1 MTVRHL
7 RLLTPLAFL
16 MAAAPLAAQGVN
28 AQLSGTVQS
37 SSGGQVVAG
46 ATVVIRNQETGF
58 TRTVQTDGAGR
69 YIATALP
76 VGPYGVTVSKEGFQ
90 TASNIKVNLNLG
102 DAAPLMVRLAP
113 TATATVEVTAV
124 ASQVDT
130 DRASAVNNISPDA
143 LVNLPIKG
151 RSFTDFALLTPQ
163 VTIADRG
170 NIAIGGQRGVN
181 TSVNIDGGD
190 YNEPFFGG
198 GTGAAEG
205 KTPFTVSIEA
215 IREFQV
221 VTDGASAE
229 FGRMGGGYLNAITKS
244 GTNDFTGSLFFYAR
258 PQSLVAKDHL
268 TGQEVD
274 DFKTQQYGFSFGG
287 PLIKDKLFFFVA
299 YDGQRED
306 RPTNFKLGGNNTV
319 VGWPLDSTLYPNDA
333 ALLSRAS
340 TYSIK
345 ANSDVVFLRLD
356 WIVNQDHAIQFR
368 VNTSNFK
375 GDVNTASLGSNFL
388 NTYDN
393 TSTDDVKTLSIVGQW
408 NWTINSNWLNEFRLN
423 YVKDELP
430 RNPRSTAA
438 QVSVSNVAT
447 YGGYTFSREFETKR
461 TQFSEILTYVTPQLQ
476 VRGGIDVN
484 RTAVAEVF
492 ASTSNGNYSFSNSGS
507 GASFKSSLQNFRDG
521 NWNTYAQRFGLNGL
535 SARESGTLDTA
546 ENEMSAFLQA
556 DWRVSNTFKVGLG
569 LRWDRQ
575 EHPDFAIANFN
586 DLTAV
591 TATTSNPNGKKA
603 ALTSHIPT
611 DTQFS
616 PRLSF
621 TWTPE
626 ADNGRSVIRGS
637 FGRYVSRQPSVF
649 LYQVYTV
656 NGVRAAQVTFTSS
669 QAGTYGIPRGAAFN
683 ANNPFVFASIP
694 GGTST
699 PPSDIFTWDQDFKN
713 PSTDRLNLGA
723 ERLFGGWVLGLSAS
737 YAKAKNLERLYD
749 SNLGTPTLSAEGR
762 LKFPQAVTNGT
773 NNRPN
778 TNYRQMDI
786 YKSDAESKY
795 KSVTLSAKY
804 QKADSP
810 LQAGLFYTWS
820 KDEDNDSN
828 ERNFSSYSTQ
838 NTQRLADEWGPSN
851 NDRTHVITGYVS
863 FLEKRWTGI
872 QSGFNVRYL
881 SGSPYSATASS
892 DLNNDGVSGND
903 RLIGSTRNG
912 YRTGKFM
919 NVDLKLSRE
928 WRFAQRYGVTVSA
941 EIFNLFNHTERYDRT
956 RWNGVDATPGISLIP
971 SVTSSPRQVQ
981 LGARFAF

>member
-1 MTVRHL
+1 MSNRHL
-7 RLLTPLAFL
+7 RALTPLALL
-16 MAAAPLAAQGVN
+16 MAAAPLAAQGVTT
-28 AQLSGTVQS
+28 QLSGTVLS
-37 SSGGQVVAG
+37 SSGQPVGG
-46 ATVVIRNQETGF
+46 ATVTIRNQETGF

-76 VGPYGVTVSKEGFQ
+76 VGPYGVTVAKEGFQ
-90 TASNIKVNLNLG
+90 TASNIKVSLNLG
-102 DAAPLMVRLAP
+102 DAAPLTVRLAP
-113 TATATVEVTAV
+113 TASVTVEVVAV

-130 DRASAVNNISPDA
+130 ERSSAASNISPDA

-170 NIAIGGQRGVN
+170 NLAIGGQRGIN

-190 YNEPFFGG
+190 YNEAFFGG

-221 VTDGASAE
+221 ITDGASAE

-244 GTNDFTGSLFFYAR
+244 GTNDLTGSLFFYTR
-258 PQSLVAKDHL
+258 PDSMVAKDPT
-268 TGQEVD
+268 TGKEVD
-274 DFKTQQYGFSFGG
+274 SFKTKQFGFSLGG
-287 PLIKDKLFFFVA
+287 PIIKDKLFYFIA

-306 RPTNFKLGGNNTV
+306 RPTNFKLFGNNT
-319 VGWPLDSTLYPNDA
+319 PTTLDPVTFPNDA
-333 ALLSRAS
+333 ALLSRAA

-356 WIVNQDHAIQFR
+356 WIVNSDHALQFR

-375 GDVNTASLGSNFL
+375 GDVNTASLNSNFL

-393 TSTDDVKTLSIVGQW
+393 TSTDDVKTISMVGQW
-408 NWTINSNWLNEFRLN
+408 NWTINSNWLNELRIN

-438 QVSVSNVAT
+438 QVVITNVAT

-461 TQFSEILTYVTPQLQ
+461 TQFSETLTYVTPTLQ

-492 ASTSNGNYSFSNSGS
+492 ASTANGSYR
-507 GASFKSSLQNFRDG
+507 FRDLTDFRAG
-521 NWNTYAQRFGLNGL
+521 NWTNYQQRFGLNGL
-535 SARESGTLDTA
+535 SAREAGTLDTA
-546 ENEMSAFLQA
+546 ENEMAAFIQA
-556 DWRVSNTFKVGLG
+556 DWRVSGSFKLGLG

-575 EHPDFAIANFN
+575 EHPSFDIANFN
-586 DLTAV
+586 DLTV
-591 TATTSNPNGKKA
+591 VSGTSKKSNLTAK
-603 ALTSHIPT
+603 IPT
-611 DTQFS
+611 DSQIS

-626 ADNGRSVIRGS
+626 GDQGRTVVRGS
-637 FGRYVSRQPSVF
+637 AGRYVSRTPSVF

-656 NGVRAAQVTFTSS
+656 NGVRAAQVTFISN
-669 QAGTYGIPRGAAFN
+669 QAATFGIPRGSAFN
-683 ANNPFVFASIP
+683 ASNPFVFSAFP
-694 GGTST
+694 TGATA
-699 PPSDIFTWDQDFKN
+699 PASDIFTFDPNFKN
-713 PSTDRLNLGA
+713 PATDRLNLGA
-723 ERLFGGWVLGLSAS
+723 ERAYGGWLLGISAA
-737 YAKAKNLERLYD
+737 YAKTKNLERLTD
-749 SNLGTPTLSAEGR
+749 LNLPTPAANAQGR
-762 LKFPQAVTNGT
+762 LVFGST
-773 NNRPN
+773 RPN
-778 TNYRQMDI
+778 PFYRQMDM
-786 YKSDAESKY
+786 YVSDAESKY
-795 KSVTLSAKY
+795 KAVTLSAKY

-810 LQAGLFYTWS
+810 LQAGLYYTWS
-820 KDEDNDSN
+820 KEEDNDSN

-838 NTQRLADEWGPSN
+838 NTQRLQDEYSLSN
-851 NDRTHVITGYVS
+851 NDRTHVVTGYLS
-863 FLEKRWTGI
+863 WLDKRWTGI

-881 SGSPYSATASS
+881 TGSTYSLTNGN

-903 RLIGSTRNG
+903 RLIGSIRNG
-912 YRTGKFM
+912 YRTGKTL

-928 WRFAQRYGVTVSA
+928 WRFAQRYGLTVSA
-941 EIFNLFNHTERYDRT
+941 EIFNLFNHIERYYRQRFT
-956 RWNGVDATPGISLIP
+956 GTDAAPV
-971 SVTSSPRQVQ
+971 VTSTLQPVSSSGQRQVQ
-981 LGARFAF
+981 LGIRFAF